1 MAVRFFGQWLVE
13 RGLVRP
19 DQLLTALDLQKATN
33 RELHVF
39 GVEARIITQKQ
50 ADEIAQEQQRTDRR
64 FGEIVKEMGLLTE
77 EQIQRLSRRQSGA
90 RMFIGEI
97 LVQQGLLPFQ
107 EAADELA
114 AFHESIA
121 PVEAEKFFALE
132 NLPERDYFN
141 AYLESCI
148 NIFQRVGHRPL
159 RLSAT
164 EPKLIPPQDHTVM
177 QIIDSSKGSY
187 VALSMPSEEL
197 RRIAECMIG
206 APFVIVNQVALEAG
220 KEMLNLIMG
229 NVAGWLSTEGE
240 IYNPLPPQVVADLST
255 VNDPGNTITF
265 SLATPDSDEE
275 DARIQLI
282 IAYDDLFHEAILAR
296 NE

>member
-50 ADEIAQEQQRTDRR
+50 ADEIAQEHQRTDRR
-64 FGEIVKEMGLLTE
+64 FGDIVEEMGLLNE
-77 EQIQRLSRRQSGA
+77 EQVQRLIQRQNGA
-90 RMFIGEI
+90 RLFLGEI
-97 LVQQGLLPFQ
+97 LVQQGLLPFH
-107 EAADELA
+107 EVAAELE

-121 PVEAEKFFALE
+121 PVEAEKLFTLE
-132 NLPERDYFN
+132 TLPEREYFN
-141 AYLESCI
+141 AYLEACI
-148 NIFQRVGHRPL
+148 NIFQRIAERPL

-177 QIIDSSKGSY
+177 QVIDSGRGSY
-187 VALSMPSEEL
+187 LALSMPAAEL
-197 RRIAECMIG
+197 RLIAERMIG
-206 APFVIVNQVALEAG
+206 TPFNIVNQVALEAG
-220 KEMLNLIMG
+220 KELLNLIMG

-240 IYNPLPPQVVADLST
+240 IYNPRPPQVVADLST

-265 SLATPDSDEE
+265 SLSTPDSDAE

-282 IAYDDLFHEAILAR
+282 IAYDDLFHKAILAR
-296 NE
+296 NQ